1 MPLPV
6 AIRTGV
12 EGVEDGAGGAG
23 GASGAV
29 ADGVAGKAQI
39 TKPPRVPK
47 PSLNH
52 VQVSAAAIRTPLG
65 PLVPLYRVLP
75 MVT

>member
-6 AIRTGV
+6 ATRTGV
-12 EGVEDGAGGAG
+12 EGVECCAGGAG
-23 GASGAV
+23 GAV

-39 TKPPRVPK
+39 TKPPCVPK
-47 PSLNH
+47 PSLN
-52 VQVSAAAIRTPLG
+52 QVKVSPAAITTPLG
-65 PLVPLYRVLP
+65 PRVPLYRVLP